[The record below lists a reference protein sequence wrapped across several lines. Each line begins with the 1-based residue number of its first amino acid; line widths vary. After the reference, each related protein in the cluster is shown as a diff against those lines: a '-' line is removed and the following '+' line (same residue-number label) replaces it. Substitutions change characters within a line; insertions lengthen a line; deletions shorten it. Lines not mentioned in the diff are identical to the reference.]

1 MAVETEE
8 TAVVIIETEETVTEE
23 IPETNSSTLYIFL
36 KTLSNFGGVFFVPS
50 YTEYHGV
57 KKMFHICE
65 NLNEVH
71 VAQVL
76 TYLKFSKKKVCLL
89 LNFYKKSLKDGIKRI
104 QL

>member
-1 MAVETEE
+1 
-8 TAVVIIETEETVTEE
+8 
-23 IPETNSSTLYIFL
+23 
-36 KTLSNFGGVFFVPS
+36 
-50 YTEYHGV
+50 
-57 KKMFHICE
+57 MFHICE

>member
-1 MAVETEE
+1 
-8 TAVVIIETEETVTEE
+8 
-23 IPETNSSTLYIFL
+23 
-36 KTLSNFGGVFFVPS
+36 
-50 YTEYHGV
+50 
-57 KKMFHICE
+57 MFHICE

-76 TYLKFSKKKVCLL
+76 TYLKFSKNKVGLL